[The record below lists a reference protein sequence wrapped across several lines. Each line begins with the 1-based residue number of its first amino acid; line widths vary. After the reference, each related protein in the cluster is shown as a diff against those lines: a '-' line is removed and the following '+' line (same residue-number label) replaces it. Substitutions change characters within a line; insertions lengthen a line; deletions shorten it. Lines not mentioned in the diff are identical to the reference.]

1 MSTRSIARLLVAAFL
16 SLFAIGVM
24 DAAPQELHTS
34 VQSKDGTPIAV
45 FCRGSGPA
53 LLLVHGGTGDHTRWD
68 SVVPTLSESFHV
80 CAMDRRGHGQSGDAQ
95 AYAIEREFADVAAV
109 ADSLEQ
115 PVILIG
121 HSFGAICALEA
132 SLRTRRIVRL
142 VLYEPPFPVRGPL
155 ADRDVLARFE
165 GLIQQGQ
172 KDTALELFLREIV
185 KLPEARIAAARKEPS
200 WAARAQAVGLQVRE
214 VKVVDAYGFIGT
226 KYQPVKSPVLLV
238 MGTETAEHH
247 RAAVEALSEVLPS
260 NRVAMLQGQGHDAL
274 QSAPKVFV
282 DAILEFL
289 NADAN

>member
-1 MSTRSIARLLVAAFL
+1 MFTSDVLRLTAATLLSIVATT
-16 SLFAIGVM
+16 I
-24 DAAPQELHTS
+24 DAAAQQGQLT

-68 SVVPTLSESFHV
+68 SVAPTLAERFTV

-165 GLIQQGQ
+165 ELIQQGQ
-172 KDTALELFLREIV
+172 KDAALELFLREIV

-200 WAARAQAVGLQVRE
+200 WSARAEAVGVQVRE
-214 VKVVDAYGFIGT
+214 VKAVDAYGFVGA
-226 KYQPVKSPVLLV
+226 K
-238 MGTETAEHH
+238 
-247 RAAVEALSEVLPS
+247 
-260 NRVAMLQGQGHDAL
+260 
-274 QSAPKVFV
+274 
-282 DAILEFL
+282 
-289 NADAN
+289 